1 MLKILRVLITVKIM
15 TKDLHVISKL
25 KCCNY
30 VFVYTE
36 IEINENFKMNL

>member
-1 MLKILRVLITVKIM
+1 MLKILRVLITVKMM

-25 KCCNY
+25 KCYY

-36 IEINENFKMNL
+36 IEINENFMMNL